1 MTSDVRFEPV
11 RAVRAYERIVQQ
23 VEEAVLRGDLKP
35 GDRLAS
41 ERDLMAQFE
50 VSRSTVREA
59 LRVLESGG
67 LIRSRGGDPLG
78 AEVLSFSPATLS
90 RCMTR
95 LMHVDGLRLS
105 EVIQFRMV
113 LDASA
118 NLLAARLRTD
128 AQLRVMEQALE
139 TMTASVAEGYTT
151 FSLADAAFH
160 DAVAEAAGN
169 TLIQVCIEAVR
180 GVVVGLIANKIALAP
195 DRTALM
201 QESLRH
207 HREVLEAVRVRDG
220 SRAAQL
226 ARDNLYA
233 YYGEHLPETERGL
246 LSALLD
252 QGERH
257 A

>member
-1 MTSDVRFEPV
+1 MASDMRFKPV
-11 RAVRAYERIVQQ
+11 RTVRAYERIVQQ
-23 VEEAVLRGDLKP
+23 VEEAVLCGELKP

-78 AEVLSFSPATLS
+78 AEVLRFSPDTLS

-95 LMHVDGLRLS
+95 LMHVDALRLG

-113 LDASA
+113 LDASS

-128 AQLRVMEQALE
+128 EQLRVMEAALE
-139 TMTASVAEGYTT
+139 AMAVRVDRDYKE
-151 FSLADAAFH
+151 FSQADAAFH
-160 DAVAEAAGN
+160 DAVAMAAGN

-180 GVVVGLIANKIALAP
+180 GVVVELIANKIALSP
-195 DRTALM
+195 DPTSLM

-207 HREVLEAVRVRDG
+207 HEEVLEAVRARDG
-220 SRAAQL
+220 ARAAQL
-226 ARDNLYA
+226 SRKNLYA
-233 YYGEHLPETERGL
+233 YYAQHLPEQDRGL
-246 LSALLD
+246 LTALLD
-252 QGERH
+252 QDDLQF
-257 A
+257 